1 MQKLKNYPNY
11 DYSTFDLV
19 LNNESMLLL
28 IYTIVK
34 INHVSLNNSIV
45 DILIYF
51 SSSIVNW

>member
-19 LNNESMLLL
+19 INNESMLLL